1 MKRPEIAM
9 RYRGSYLGK
18 GAAVFY
24 RPVKAKSGMK
34 RPEIAMRYRG
44 SPGQSRADR
53 RPHVHPLAYTGTYR
67 HGNSAF
73 ALTGRP
79 EKTIIFR

>member
-1 MKRPEIAM
+1 MKWPRIAM
-9 RYRGSYLGK
+9 RYRCSYLGK

-44 SPGQSRADR
+44 SYLGKGAAVFY
-53 RPHVHPLAYTGTYR
+53 RPVKAK
-67 HGNSAF
+67 S
-73 ALTGRP
+73 
-79 EKTIIFR
+79 